1 MRRRR
6 PSTKRLLIPFV
17 SLLLSWC
24 GCAPQAAHRATSEV
38 VSEQWV
44 AYSDADDIPRT
55 ASGEPSPAAMR
66 VRQLEQELAARDRQ
80 IAAVQTDLH
89 AAGGQPAAATR
100 ATNGAPSAAPRP
112 VEPAAAAES
121 AAPAV
126 AAQLSKASPTD
137 APPTGRSASEA
148 AQGASEGAPAPP
160 ARPADAAPPSAAST
174 RTAAPAAD
182 VPVVSRNDPRLQE
195 AERRIAR
202 LQQQLASEVKRRQEV
217 EAEMTRLL
225 QETSVGPF
233 DQAVNVVEKH
243 LREELTRARK
253 EIRDLRATLTSE
265 RRARDDLERRYAALQ
280 AQVQATVKAAPAAGV
295 SNEEMEALKERQ
307 RRVLAS
313 IQQDLAASKQRET
326 EMRQAFEQAQGPNGV
341 SVADEV
347 SGLRSENSALQM
359 RLDEEHQRNRELSA
373 KLQLATRVT
382 DLIYRMQSSGIESVT
397 AMPLP
402 EPH

>member
-1 MRRRR
+1 MWRRR
-6 PSTKRLLIPFV
+6 PLENLVP
-17 SLLLSWC
+17 LLLAALMPWC

-38 VSEQWV
+38 VSEEWV
-44 AYSDADDIPRT
+44 AYSDADDLPRT
-55 ASGEPSPAAMR
+55 AAGEPSPAALR
-66 VRQLEQELAARDRQ
+66 VRQLEQEMAERDRQ
-80 IAAVQTDLH
+80 IAAVQTDLQ
-89 AAGGQPAAATR
+89 AAGEQPAAATTATRGAESAAPRPAEPVPAAQASAPPVAAPAAKAPATDARPGGQGAAEAKQDTPQDAAAAPPRSADAAPPPAAATR
-100 ATNGAPSAAPRP
+100 AAAP
-112 VEPAAAAES
+112 V
-121 AAPAV
+121 
-126 AAQLSKASPTD
+126 
-137 APPTGRSASEA
+137 
-148 AQGASEGAPAPP
+148 
-160 ARPADAAPPSAAST
+160 
-174 RTAAPAAD
+174 AD

-202 LQQQLASEVKRRQEV
+202 LQRQLASEVKRRQEV

-225 QETSVGPF
+225 QETSAGPF

-243 LREELTRARK
+243 LREELTRAHK

-280 AQVQATVKAAPAAGV
+280 AQVQATAKAAPAAGV

-313 IQQDLAASKQRET
+313 IQQDLAASKQREA
-326 EMRQAFEQAQGPNGV
+326 EMRQALEQAQDPNGV

-382 DLIYRMQSSGIESVT
+382 DLIYKMQSTGTEGV
-397 AMPLP
+397 AAVPLP